1 VTLVPLKSGGPLP
14 PRSEDVPDALVDC
27 HLRMRQFTSLA
38 AELAARPG
46 VPEDEVR
53 EVAGKVHRYFTVALP
68 LHEEDEETS
77 LFPRLLARAPQLA
90 GAISA
95 LQKDHEA
102 HARQV
107 GALLAVCQE
116 LTARPERAEQL
127 KGELAAAAQALAE
140 TWKHHLTAEERDIF
154 PSVTTALDAGD
165 RAAIREEMRARR
177 ARLPK

>member
-1 VTLVPLKSGGPLP
+1 MTLVPLKSGGPLP

-95 LQKDHEA
+95 LRQDHEA
-102 HARQV
+102 HALRI
-107 GALLAVCQE
+107 GALVAVCLELKTSPQRSQE
-116 LTARPERAEQL
+116 LRGALGT
-127 KGELAAAAQALAE
+127 AAQAL
-140 TWKHHLTAEERDIF
+140 
-154 PSVTTALDAGD
+154 
-165 RAAIREEMRARR
+165 
-177 ARLPK
+177 